1 MSCDRALPL
10 LNELVDREIGREDAV
25 WLAEHLAGC
34 TACAAALRQTRAA
47 EDLYGSLP
55 APSPAPDLAPRIV
68 QSVWDARDRSQ
79 ATRKSDLLA
88 AGLALA
94 AGISGIAILR
104 LAGVTL
110 PENAAA
116 LLPAGAGDLVRLPS
130 SLRLDVITDF
140 AARVREMWN
149 SPSTLL
155 PISAPTGRLLPLL
168 AGLVAL
174 QVAGSAWLLRR
185 KEAR

>member
-10 LNELVDREIGREDAV
+10 LYELVDREIGREDAV

-34 TACAAALRQTRAA
+34 TACAATLRQMRAA
-47 EDLYGSLP
+47 EGLYGSLP
-55 APSPAPDLAPRIV
+55 APGPPPDLAPRIV
-68 QSVWDARDRSQ
+68 QSVWADRERSFS
-79 ATRKSDLLA
+79 TRKSDLLA

-94 AGISGIAILR
+94 AGIAGIAILQ
-104 LAGVTL
+104 LAGVAL
-110 PENAAA
+110 PEDAAA
-116 LLPAGAGDLVRLPS
+116 LLPAGASDLVRLPS
-130 SLRLDVITDF
+130 SLRLDVFAEF
-140 AARVREMWN
+140 AARMREMWN
-149 SPSTLL
+149 SPATLL
-155 PISAPTGRLLPLL
+155 PISPPTGRLLPLL

>member
-10 LNELVDREIGREDAV
+10 LYELVDREIGREDAV

-34 TACAAALRQTRAA
+34 TACAATLRQIRTA
-47 EDLYGSLP
+47 ENLYGALP
-55 APSPAPDLAPRIV
+55 APSPPSDLAPRIV
-68 QSVWDARDRSQ
+68 QSVWAARDRSQ

-94 AGISGIAILR
+94 AGIGGVAILR

-110 PENAAA
+110 PDAAA
-116 LLPAGAGDLVRLPS
+116 LLPAGAGDLLRLPS
-130 SLRLDVITDF
+130 SLRLDVFTDF
-140 AARVREMWN
+140 AARLREMWS
-149 SPSTLL
+149 SPMTLL
-155 PISAPTGRLLPLL
+155 PISTPTGRLLPLL

-185 KEAR
+185 KETR

>member
-1 MSCDRALPL
+1 MSCNRALPFL
-10 LNELVDREIGREDAV
+10 YELVDREIGREEAV
-25 WLAEHLAGC
+25 WLAEHLADC
-34 TACAAALRQTRAA
+34 TACAATLRQMRVA
-47 EDLYGSLP
+47 ENLYGALP
-55 APSPAPDLAPRIV
+55 APGPPSDLAPRIV
-68 QSVWDARDRSQ
+68 QSVWAARDRSQ

-94 AGISGIAILR
+94 AGIAGVAILR

-110 PENAAA
+110 PDDAAA
-116 LLPAGAGDLVRLPS
+116 LLPAGAGDLARLPS
-130 SLRLDVITDF
+130 SLRLDVFADF

-149 SPSTLL
+149 SPATLL
-155 PISAPTGRLLPLL
+155 PISTPIGRLLPLL